1 MTPRYDTRINRL
13 SDIVQIVAGPVM
25 IDTCLLFSGITRRT
39 NSGFSF
45 TDIQSAF
52 LDVSL
57 SRLQNILLHEAVL
70 KELEN
75 SELHAYIL
83 KRVGLNIHIVSE
95 EGRYGTDPRYT
106 LIFDSIARHF
116 TFRYIRSNIDLMQCP
131 CKNRGEIASL
141 AYAAYHSIPFIGTCD
156 QGCYIVQE
164 DLPEL
169 KKIKIF
175 GSEVLLYFGFDR
187 AYINSETIKRIKAL
201 YKYLCAAQIKRGK
214 LPATFKEYLD
224 LLTRVN

>member
-1 MTPRYDTRINRL
+1 
-13 SDIVQIVAGPVM
+13 
-25 IDTCLLFSGITRRT
+25 
-39 NSGFSF
+39 
-45 TDIQSAF
+45 
-52 LDVSL
+52 
-57 SRLQNILLHEAVL
+57 
-70 KELEN
+70 
-75 SELHAYIL
+75 
-83 KRVGLNIHIVSE
+83 
-95 EGRYGTDPRYT
+95 
-106 LIFDSIARHF
+106 
-116 TFRYIRSNIDLMQCP
+116 MQCP

-224 LLTRVN
+224 LLTRVNWLSIIAVHTKWHKKTRTVQAPIQLKRRFFLFIGVIFARYIWIVNNWFLVLDQIWKIEKYSRPKTLTELGVNFAPQSFMYLCQAIPEGFA